1 MSDIK
6 ADPRLIALSN
16 LISVEGEARKVE
28 SLNDLFYVMAND
40 TYRVVPYQQCFV
52 IQAEQQSTATTL
64 KVSNVSDPDP
74 QAPLIQW
81 SNHLWPVLVERFGK
95 ECSTLVANDIDVPA
109 LKAGW
114 KEYVAPYGLY
124 VPVSEPAGASLGGMM
139 IFSSQPWSEGQI
151 ALIGKLA
158 EAYGHVWWALQRT
171 ATGGNVLKHL
181 RRHRWR
187 YLGAAAVLLLLPVK
201 QYVLVPAEVVPRSP
215 LVIAS
220 PMAGVIERIEVEPNA
235 QVAAGDLLF
244 TLEDTALENE
254 LSVASKALDVVQAE
268 YLRNAQKAFECEVC
282 RGQVPELQAVLE
294 REMAKVDWA
303 KAQLERSRV
312 RAPAAGLAVFVDAN
326 ELAGRPVAVGERVMV
341 IADPEVTRLRIT
353 IPVDDALAIDS
364 DTEVVFYLNINPL
377 ESYKAKVI
385 QTSYEA
391 IRQPDQRMAYVVQA
405 DFSGDETARLGL
417 RGTAKVYGARAPLL
431 FHIMRRP
438 IAWLRRTLG
447 V

>member
-28 SLNDLFYVMAND
+28 SINDLFYVMAND

-52 IQAEQQSTATTL
+52 VKSDQQSAATTL

-81 SNHLWPVLVERFGK
+81 SNNLWPVLVERFASQV
-95 ECSTLVANDIDVPA
+95 STMVASDFDNPEM
-109 LKAGW
+109 KTGW

-124 VPVSEPAGASLGGMM
+124 VPVTSPAGASLGGMM
-139 IFSSQPWSEGQI
+139 IFSAQPWSEGQV
-151 ALIGKLA
+151 ALLTKLA
-158 EAYGHVWWALQRT
+158 DAYGHVWWALQRT
-171 ATGGNVLKHL
+171 AGGGEVIRHL
-181 RRHRWR
+181 RRNRWR
-187 YLGAAAVLLLLPVK
+187 YLAAAAVLLLLPIK
-201 QYVLVPAEVVPRSP
+201 QYVLVPAEVVPRNP

-235 QVAAGDLLF
+235 RVSVGDLLF

-303 KAQLERSRV
+303 KTQLERSRV
-312 RAPAAGLAVFVDAN
+312 RAPAGGLAVFVDAN

-353 IPVDDALAIDS
+353 IPIDDALAIDS
-364 DTEVVFYLNINPL
+364 ETEVVFYLNINPL
-377 ESYKAKVI
+377 DSYKAQVI

-391 IRQPDQRMAYVVQA
+391 TRQPDQRMAYVVLA
-405 DFSGDETARLGL
+405 EFSGDETARLGL

-438 IAWLRRTLG
+438 VAWLRRTLG

>member
-52 IQAEQQSTATTL
+52 VKAEQQSAAKTL

-81 SNHLWPVLVERFGK
+81 SNHLWPVLAERFAS
-95 ECSTLVANDIDVPA
+95 EASTLVANDLDVPA

-124 VPVSEPAGASLGGMM
+124 VPVAEPAGASLGGMM

-158 EAYGHVWWALQRT
+158 DAYGHVWWALQRT
-171 ATGGNVLKHL
+171 ASSGNLLKHL
-181 RRHRWR
+181 RRNRWR
-187 YLGAAAVLLLLPVK
+187 YLGVAAVLLLLPVK

-215 LVIAS
+215 LVIAA
-220 PMAGVIERIEVEPNA
+220 PMAGVIERIDVEPNA
-235 QVAAGDLLF
+235 QVSAGDLLF

-303 KAQLERSRV
+303 QAQLERSRV
-312 RAPAAGLAVFVDAN
+312 RAPADGLAVFVDAN

-364 DTEVVFYLNINPL
+364 ETEVVFYLNINPL
-377 ESYKAKVI
+377 ESYTARVI

-391 IRQPDQRMAYVVQA
+391 TRQPDQRMAYVVQA

-438 IAWLRRTLG
+438 AAWLRRTLG